1 LRQHRRQLPF
11 VCHAP
16 KAGLKSAGDLAF
28 AAAQLL
34 LQRLRRPLPPTLSV
48 RAFIS
53 EQGNAMARLTIIHL
67 HPHPIGQ
74 GHKTQRLHGDTVL
87 RQLMQSDDIPQV
99 PMVKE
104 PLPDGNGGSF
114 ASSPHQKVTVI
125 GVAIADETN
134 EAGEGKK
141 ERGRDKE
148 RRHRQPLRLFCDD
161 EEEGLTP
168 SEMPPPSQHPF
179 RAEEEAGFK
188 SNAMAEQIVPSETGV
203 D

>member
-1 LRQHRRQLPF
+1 
-11 VCHAP
+11 
-16 KAGLKSAGDLAF
+16 
-28 AAAQLL
+28 
-34 LQRLRRPLPPTLSV
+34 
-48 RAFIS
+48 
-53 EQGNAMARLTIIHL
+53 
-67 HPHPIGQ
+67 
-74 GHKTQRLHGDTVL
+74 
-87 RQLMQSDDIPQV
+87 MQSDDIPQV

-114 ASSPHQKVTVI
+114 ASPPHQKVTII
-125 GVAIADETN
+125 GVAISDETD
-134 EAGEGKK
+134 EAGEGEKA
-141 ERGRDKE
+141 RGRNKE